1 MVYEN
6 LYRQIDDK
14 GVRETIDF
22 LLNREEAHGTMLR
35 EAFNRVQ
42 DTGSQK
48 DWGTTH
54 NARIYFDLSHPGGQ
68 NFDPARKN
76 PSGFPN

>member
-1 MVYEN
+1 
-6 LYRQIDDK
+6 
-14 GVRETIDF
+14 
-22 LLNREEAHGTMLR
+22 MLR

-48 DWGTTH
+48 DWGTTP

-76 PSGFPN
+76 PSVFPN